1 MFLQFVLFFMSCL
14 SERLVALRGN
24 EAQGVFAARL
34 GLKQAVYCHYEKGR
48 REPSLDQL
56 VHIAQVLGTT
66 PNDLL
71 GVSSSSVDERERVG
85 AESRGS
91 GAVMPASGCRDSRQS
106 RSPQAPGEL
115 PQCAR
120 CPHRK
125 LADKMRKMIGEG

>member
-1 MFLQFVLFFMSCL
+1 MSCL

-106 RSPQAPGEL
+106 RSPQVPGEL

-125 LADKMRKMIGEG
+125 LADKMRKMLGGG

>member
-1 MFLQFVLFFMSCL
+1 MSSFGDNL
-14 SERLVALRGN
+14 K
-24 EAQGVFAARL
+24 AARL
-34 GLKQAVYCHYEKGR
+34 AKGLTLVQCANALGVTNPALSQWEQGK
-48 REPSLDQL
+48 REPKHVMLIALCRLLD
-56 VHIAQVLGTT
+56 TT

-71 GVSSSSVDERERVG
+71 GVSSSSVDERARVG

-106 RSPQAPGEL
+106 RSPQVPGEL

>member
-1 MFLQFVLFFMSCL
+1 MSVF
-14 SERLVALRGN
+14 SDRLKSLRGPTP
-24 EAQGVFAARL
+24 QSQFAAEL
-34 GLKQAVYCHYEKGR
+34 GMKQQQYARYEKGVTV
-48 REPSLDQL
+48 PSVDVLATICR
-56 VHIAQVLGTT
+56 VHACSADG
-66 PNDLL
+66 LL
-71 GVSSSSVDERERVG
+71 GIDRASSSVDERERVG
-85 AESRGS
+85 AESLGS

>member
-1 MFLQFVLFFMSCL
+1 MSCL

-56 VHIAQVLGTT
+56 VHITQVLGTT
-66 PNDLL
+66 PNNLL
-71 GVSSSSVDERERVG
+71 GVSSSSVDERESVG

-106 RSPQAPGEL
+106 RSPQVPGEL

-125 LADKMRKMIGEG
+125 LADKMRKMIGGGK

>member
-1 MFLQFVLFFMSCL
+1 MSCL

-71 GVSSSSVDERERVG
+71 GVSSSSVDERESVG

-106 RSPQAPGEL
+106 RSPQVPGEL

-125 LADKMRKMIGEG
+125 LADKMRKMIGGGK

>member
-91 GAVMPASGCRDSRQS
+91 GAVARAASWLDFAPPGSLRQCS
-106 RSPQAPGEL
+106 S
-115 PQCAR
+115 

-125 LADKMRKMIGEG
+125 LADRLRKMIGGG

>member
-1 MFLQFVLFFMSCL
+1 MSVF
-14 SERLVALRGN
+14 SDRLKSLRGPTP
-24 EAQGVFAARL
+24 QSQFAAEL
-34 GLKQAVYCHYEKGR
+34 GMKQQQYARYEKGVTV
-48 REPSLDQL
+48 PSVDVLATICR
-56 VHIAQVLGTT
+56 VHACSA
-66 PNDLL
+66 DWLL
-71 GVSSSSVDERERVG
+71 GIDRASSSVDERERVG

-106 RSPQAPGEL
+106 RSPQVPGEL

>member
-1 MFLQFVLFFMSCL
+1 M
-14 SERLVALRGN
+14 
-24 EAQGVFAARL
+24 VFADRL
-34 GLKQAVYCHYEKGR
+34 RERRKELGKTVSQCAAFLHKTQPAWTLYETGKR
-48 REPSLDQL
+48 LPKLDEL
-56 VHIAQVLGTT
+56 LEICRLLDTT

-106 RSPQAPGEL
+106 RSPQGPGEL

-125 LADKMRKMIGEG
+125 PADKMRKMIGEG